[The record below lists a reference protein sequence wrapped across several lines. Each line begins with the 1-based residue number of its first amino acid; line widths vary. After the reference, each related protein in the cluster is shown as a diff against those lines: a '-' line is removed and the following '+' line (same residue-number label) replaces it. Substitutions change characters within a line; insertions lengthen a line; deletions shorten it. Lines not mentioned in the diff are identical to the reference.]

1 MSADNAA
8 RRLRVGPITTTTT
21 SGALADALR
30 EQILAGHVGEG
41 TALPPERAIVDETG
55 LGRGSVRE
63 ALRVL
68 EAEGLIRTKTGRHGG
83 AFTTLPDERGIAR
96 YVARFVRGRRVP
108 IRALLEARTAIEPDL
123 AGLAAIH
130 RTADDVAALHRACTD
145 MEAAPDGPEFGRHNV
160 AWHFTVAR
168 ASHNALLVAFLTSIE
183 SAIAQESE
191 THAFDAHTLADVRSA
206 VVRAHRAITDAIE
219 RNQADAARR
228 RMERHLNAYAAT
240 ALATDETDVRVV

>member
-1 MSADNAA
+1 MPPRNIS
-8 RRLRVGPITTTTT
+8 RRLHVGPITATTT

-30 EQILAGHVGEG
+30 EQILAGEVGEG
-41 TALPPERAIVDETG
+41 TALPPERALVDETG

-83 AFTTLPDERGIAR
+83 AFTTLPNERGIAR
-96 YVARFVRGRRVP
+96 YVAQFVRGRRIP
-108 IRALLEARTAIEPDL
+108 IRALLEARTAIEPS
-123 AGLAAIH
+123 LAALAAVH
-130 RTADDVAALHRACTD
+130 RTADDMAALHRACAE
-145 MEAAPDGPEFGRHNV
+145 MEAAPDGPVFGRHNV
-160 AWHFTVAR
+160 AWHFAVAR
-168 ASHNALLVAFLTSIE
+168 ASHNEVLVAFLTSIE

-191 THAFDAHTLADVRSA
+191 THAFDAHALADVRSA

-219 RNQADAARR
+219 RSQSDAAKR

-240 ALATDETDVRVV
+240 TATGDEADVQVV